1 MRLDAQGDSFNS
13 VVDGLC
19 RDCYIL
25 SGSTYLTYANESVA
39 DVANGVYNHHV
50 FVADVGKTTKNH
62 FACSFP
68 SGGFKWPSSPKG
80 AASPP
85 AAPKAAASPAP
96 MSGMGGHSHG
106 GKLLR
111 RQTIPGMAQIFGSGD
126 DGVPMQY
133 ANKDASNKVGFYV
146 GPKDMVIQSSEFINY
161 RNVEQ
166 TVYITFDYEF
176 VKGKPAGW
184 RDGTLSSLSANGCMG
199 IMVFPPANKRTEY
212 KSPPYT
218 AISSGSIYNAHAHLH
233 DGGVDARLYVNGK
246 LACNSFAKYG
256 GEKGTTSVGGSEW
269 QTIQGYQFCD
279 GPIDIKKGDQIVLE
293 STYDLIK
300 HKLLVL
306 FFRLVPCSSCA
317 SKANTFDRRPGAVDH
332 KMGAEG
338 MAMLG
343 FTFAEN
349 VS

>member
-1 MRLDAQGDSFNS
+1 MRLDAQGDSFNA

-19 RDCYIL
+19 KDCYIL
-25 SGSTYLTYANESVA
+25 TGSTYLTYPNESVA

-68 SGGFKWPSSPKG
+68 SGGFKWPSAPKS
-80 AASPP
+80 AAPP
-85 AAPKAAASPAP
+85 ASAPSNAPNPAPAAAPAMSGMSG

-106 GKLLR
+106 GKLAR
-111 RQTIPGMAQIFGSGD
+111 RQTVPGMAQIFGSGD

-133 ANKDASNKVGFYV
+133 ANNDASNKVGFYV
-146 GPKDMVIQSSEFINY
+146 GATDTIVQSSEFINY
-161 RNVEQ
+161 RNFEQ

-176 VKGKPAGW
+176 IKGKPAGW

-199 IMVFPPANKRTEY
+199 IMVFPPPNQKTDY

-218 AISSGSIYNAHAHLH
+218 ALSSGSIYNAHAHLH

-256 GEKGTTSVGGSEW
+256 GEKGTTNVGGSEW
-269 QTIQGYQFCD
+269 QTIQGYEFCD
-279 GPIDIKKGDQIVLE
+279 GPIEIKKGDQIVLE

-300 HKLLVL
+300 HKL
-306 FFRLVPCSSCA
+306 
-317 SKANTFDRRPGAVDH
+317 
-332 KMGAEG
+332 
-338 MAMLG
+338 
-343 FTFAEN
+343 
-349 VS
+349 